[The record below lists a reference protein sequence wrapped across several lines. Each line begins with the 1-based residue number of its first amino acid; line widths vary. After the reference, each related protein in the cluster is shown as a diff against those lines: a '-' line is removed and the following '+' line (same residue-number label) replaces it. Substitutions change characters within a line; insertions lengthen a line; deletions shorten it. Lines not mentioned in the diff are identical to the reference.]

1 MIDQR
6 FFNQK
11 PFITMKRICDLL
23 SINLPENASASKRIT
38 DIETIEHATNSNI
51 TFFHNPKYADDL
63 KKTKAHAC
71 VVKKE
76 HAHLVPNPTVS
87 LIVEEPYLAHA
98 ILLKELYS
106 TKVNKKESF
115 ISKKAS
121 ISKNATIENGCYI
134 SDFVTISDGVIIKKG
149 TFIGSNVT
157 ILDGVEIGEN
167 SYIESNVTIGY
178 AVIGK
183 SAYIKTGARIGQQG
197 FGFHVGK
204 TGITDVLQIGRVII
218 GDDVQI
224 GANCTID
231 RGSMNDTKIGSHSR
245 LDNMIHIAHNVEI
258 GEYCVIAAQTGI
270 AGSTKIGNQCFLG
283 GQVGIAGHLEIGD
296 QVVIAAQS
304 GIMKNTPSGS
314 KIAGTP
320 ATNIINWH
328 RQTIALKKLVEFIT
342 KIQRKGFWNKI
353 KILLK
358 PF

>member
-6 FFNQK
+6 FFNKK
-11 PFITMKRICDLL
+11 PFITMKRICDVL
-23 SINLPENASASKRIT
+23 SINLPKNASASKHIT
-38 DIETIEHATNSNI
+38 DIETLENAVNSNI
-51 TFFHNPKYADDL
+51 TFFHNPKYSEVL
-63 KKTKAHAC
+63 KTTKAYAC

-76 HAHLVPNPTVS
+76 HSHLVPDGMIS

-98 ILLKELYS
+98 LLLKELYS
-106 TKVNKKESF
+106 TKTNKKESF
-115 ISKKAS
+115 ISKKSS
-121 ISKNATIENGCYI
+121 ISKNATIEKGCYI
-134 SDFVTISDGVIIKKG
+134 SDFVTISDGVIIKEG

-157 ILDGVEIGEN
+157 ILDGVEIGEH
-167 SYIESNVTIGY
+167 SYIEPNVTIGY

-183 SAYIKTGARIGQQG
+183 SAYIKTGSRIGQQG
-197 FGFHVGK
+197 FGFHIGK
-204 TGITDVLQIGRVII
+204 TGVTDVLQIGRVII

-231 RGSMNDTKIGSHSR
+231 RGSMNDTKIGSHAR
-245 LDNMIHIAHNVEI
+245 LDNMIHIAHNVKI

-283 GQVGIAGHLEIGD
+283 GQVGVAGHLEIGD

-304 GIMKNTPSGS
+304 GIMKNTLSGS

-342 KIQRKGFWNKI
+342 KMQRKGFWNKI
-353 KILLK
+353 KTLIK
-358 PF
+358 TF

>member
-6 FFNQK
+6 FFNKK
-11 PFITMKRICDLL
+11 PFITMKRICELL
-23 SINLPENASASKRIT
+23 SIELPNNASASKRIT
-38 DIETIEHATNSNI
+38 NIETIENATSSNI
-51 TFFHNPKYADDL
+51 TFFHNSKYANEM
-63 KKTKAHAC
+63 KKTKAYAC
-71 VVKKE
+71 VVNKD
-76 HAHLVPNPTVS
+76 HAHLVPSSTIS
-87 LIVEEPYLAHA
+87 LIVDEPYLAHA
-98 ILLKELYS
+98 LLLKELYS
-106 TKVNKKESF
+106 LKTDRKETF
-115 ISKKAS
+115 ISKKAVV
-121 ISKNATIENGCYI
+121 SKKAVIEEGCYI
-134 SDFVTISDGVIIKKG
+134 SDFVTISDGVIIKRD

-178 AVIGK
+178 AIVGA
-183 SAYIKTGARIGQQG
+183 SAYIKSGARIGQQG

-218 GDDVQI
+218 GEDVQI

-283 GQVGIAGHLEIGD
+283 GQIGIAGHLEIGD
-296 QVVIAAQS
+296 NVVIAAQS

-342 KIQRKGFWNKI
+342 KFQKKGFWNKI
-353 KILLK
+353 KALLSYI
-358 PF
+358 

>member
-6 FFNQK
+6 FFNKK
-11 PFITMKRICDLL
+11 PFITIKQICELLNIDL
-23 SINLPENASASKRIT
+23 PQNASASKCII
-38 DIETIEHATNSNI
+38 DIETIENATDSNI
-51 TFFHNPKYADDL
+51 TFFHNSKYANDL
-63 KKTKAHAC
+63 KETKAYAC
-71 VVKKE
+71 VIKKE
-76 HAHLVPNPTVS
+76 HAHFVPENTIP
-87 LIVEEPYLAHA
+87 LIVDEPYLAHA
-98 ILLKELYS
+98 LLLKELYS
-106 TKVNKKESF
+106 VKTDKNESF

-121 ISKNATIENGCYI
+121 ISEKATIEEGCYI

-149 TFIGSNVT
+149 TFIGCNVS

-167 SYIESNVTIGY
+167 SYIEPNVTIGY

-245 LDNMIHIAHNVEI
+245 IDNMIHIAHNVEI

-320 ATNIINWH
+320 ATNIVNWH

-342 KIQRKGFWNKI
+342 KMQKKGFWNKV
-353 KILLK
+353 KTLLK

>member
-1 MIDQR
+1 MIDQK
-6 FFNQK
+6 FFNKK
-11 PFITMKRICDLL
+11 PFITMKRICELL
-23 SINLPENASASKRIT
+23 SIELPNNASAFKRIT
-38 DIETIEHATNSNI
+38 NIETLENATSSNI
-51 TFFHNPKYADDL
+51 TFFHNSKYANEL
-63 KKTKAHAC
+63 KKTKAYAC
-71 VVKKE
+71 VVNKD
-76 HAHLVPNPTVS
+76 HAHLVPSSTIS
-87 LIVEEPYLAHA
+87 LIVDEPYLAHA
-98 ILLKELYS
+98 LLLKELYS
-106 TKVNKKESF
+106 LKTDRKETF
-115 ISKKAS
+115 ISKKAAV
-121 ISKNATIENGCYI
+121 SKKAVIEEGCYI
-134 SDFVTISDGVIIKKG
+134 SDFVTISDGVIIKRG

-167 SYIESNVTIGY
+167 SYIEPNVTIGY
-178 AVIGK
+178 AIVGAY
-183 SAYIKTGARIGQQG
+183 AYIKSGTRIGQQG

-218 GDDVQI
+218 GEDVQI

-283 GQVGIAGHLEIGD
+283 GQVGIAGHLEIGNN
-296 QVVIAAQS
+296 VVIAAQS
-304 GIMKNTPSGS
+304 GIMKNTPSES

-342 KIQRKGFWNKI
+342 KFQKKGFWNKI
-353 KILLK
+353 KTLLSYI
-358 PF
+358 

>member
-6 FFNQK
+6 FFNKK
-11 PFITMKRICDLL
+11 PFITMKRICELL
-23 SINLPENASASKRIT
+23 SIDLPHNVSASKRII
-38 DIETIEHATNSNI
+38 DIETIENASSSNI
-51 TFFHNPKYADDL
+51 TFFHNSKYANIL
-63 KKTKAHAC
+63 KRTKAYAC

-76 HAHLVPNPTVS
+76 HAHLVPNDTIS
-87 LIVEEPYLAHA
+87 LIVDEPYLAHA
-98 ILLKELYS
+98 LLLKELYS
-106 TKVNKKESF
+106 LRTDKKESF
-115 ISKKAS
+115 ISKKAI
-121 ISKNATIENGCYI
+121 ISKKAVIEDGCYI
-134 SDFVTISDGVIIKKG
+134 SDFATISDGVIIKKD
-149 TFIGSNVT
+149 TFIGPNVT
-157 ILDGVEIGEN
+157 ILNGVEIGEN
-167 SYIESNVTIGY
+167 SHIESNVTIGY

-231 RGSMNDTKIGSHSR
+231 RGSMHDTKIGSHSR
-245 LDNMIHIAHNVEI
+245 LDNMIHVAHNVEI

-270 AGSTKIGNQCFLG
+270 AGSAKIGNQCFLG

-296 QVVIAAQS
+296 NVVIAAQS
-304 GIMKNTPSGS
+304 GIMKNTTSGS

-328 RQTIALKKLVEFIT
+328 RQTIALNKLVEFIT
-342 KIQRKGFWNKI
+342 KFQKRGFWNKI
-353 KILLK
+353 KAILGYA
-358 PF
+358 